1 VARQAGRTVGV
12 SPGTKI
18 LNDKLFTS
26 SRVDGAKLEFDSTF
40 SFFFLSVVL
49 CFNRLT

>member
-18 LNDKLFTS
+18 LNDKLYSQFVLMELNWS
-26 SRVDGAKLEFDSTF
+26 LIQFFRF
-40 SFFFLSVVL
+40 SFCQLFYALFD
-49 CFNRLT
+49 